1 MPFAP
6 GGASAGRGRETDGW
20 FGSSR
25 IFPSH
30 GFVPMSVRVLVAAV
44 ALASMSAGL
53 SGSGSAS
60 QSNTSTRRTGVSVAP
75 LEYTVRIPSP
85 STHYVEVELLAPA
98 AGRQDVELMM
108 AVWTPG
114 SYLVREFARNVEAVA
129 AETAEGAALPLE
141 KTRKNRWRVA
151 TTGAERVRVR
161 YRVYAREMS
170 VRTNFV
176 EADFALLNGAA
187 TFMTLADGIARPH
200 DIRLELPPA
209 WERSVTALDP
219 APDGAPNYYRAPNFD
234 ALVDS
239 PIVAGSPAVYEFSV
253 DGVPHALVNVGEGGV
268 WDGPRS
274 ARDVESIVRAQAGL
288 WGPLPYKR
296 YVFINLLTE
305 MRGGLEHA
313 NSTVLMA
320 SRWATRTRRGYLDW
334 LGLVSH
340 ELFHVWNV
348 KRLRPIDLGPFD
360 YEREVYT
367 HDLWAVE
374 GLTTYYGD
382 LLVRR
387 AGLVS
392 EGEYLEQ
399 LSNDI
404 ESIQTT
410 TARQVQPLSQASFDA
425 WIKYYRPDENSPNV
439 ALSYYQKGGVVS
451 FLLDAAIRRATN
463 GSRTLDDFMR
473 LAFERFSGERGF
485 TSAEIRSLAS
495 EVAGTDLSEWLRRA
509 IDTTAELD
517 YRPALEWYGLR
528 FTAEPSSHK
537 AWLGVMTRV
546 DNGRLLVSQVRRG
559 TPAEAAGLNAE
570 DEILAIGEY
579 RVRPDQWESRLEA
592 YRPGERVSILVAR
605 RERLVRL
612 DAVFGSEPPR
622 TWRLE
627 LDPTATL
634 AQHARLREWLA
645 VKEMPAGGQTG

>member
-1 MPFAP
+1 
-6 GGASAGRGRETDGW
+6 
-20 FGSSR
+20 
-25 IFPSH
+25 
-30 GFVPMSVRVLVAAV
+30 MSVRVLVAAV

-60 QSNTSTRRTGVSVAP
+60 QSNSSTERPGGSAAP
-75 LEYTVRIPSP
+75 IEYTIRMPEP
-85 STHYVEVELLAPA
+85 STHYVEVELIAPS
-98 AGRQDVELMM
+98 AGRQEIELKM

-114 SYLVREFARNVEAVA
+114 SYLVREFARNVESVA
-129 AETAEGAALPLE
+129 ADTLAGTALPVE
-141 KTRKNRWRVA
+141 KTRKNRWRVP
-151 TTGAERVRVR
+151 TNGADRVRVR

-200 DIRLELPPA
+200 DIRLELPSR

-219 APDGAPNYYRAPNFD
+219 APDGRPNHYRAPNFD

-253 DGVPHALVNVGEGGV
+253 DGVPHALVNIGEGGV

-274 ARDVESIVRAQAGL
+274 ARDVEAIVRAQARF
-288 WGPLPYKR
+288 WGALPYKR

-305 MRGGLEHA
+305 SRGGLEHA
-313 NSTVLMA
+313 NSTVLMG
-320 SRWATRTRRGYLDW
+320 SRWAARTRRGYIDW

-340 ELFHVWNV
+340 ELFHVWNI
-348 KRLRPIDLGPFD
+348 KRLRPIELGPFD

-367 HDLWAVE
+367 RDLWAVE

-392 EGEYLEQ
+392 EGEYLDQ
-399 LSNDI
+399 LSGDI

-410 TARQVQPLSQASFDA
+410 TARQVQPLSLASFDA

-451 FLLDAAIRRATN
+451 FLLDAQIRRATN
-463 GSRTLDDFMR
+463 GARTLDDFMR

-485 TSAEIRSLAS
+485 TSAEIRSVAS
-495 EVAGTDLSEWLRRA
+495 EVAGTDLSDWLRRA
-509 IDTTAELD
+509 IDSTAELD
-517 YRPALEWYGLR
+517 YAPALDWFGLR
-528 FTAEPSSHK
+528 FRTEAPSHK
-537 AWLGVMTRV
+537 AWLGVVTRT
-546 DNGRLLVSQVRRG
+546 DNGRLIASQVRRG
-559 TPAEAAGLNAE
+559 TPAEAAGLNVD
-570 DEILAIGEY
+570 DEILAIGEF

-612 DAVFGSEPPR
+612 DAAFGSEPPR

-627 LDPTATL
+627 PDPSAPP
-634 AQHARLREWLA
+634 AQHARLREWLVA
-645 VKEMPAGGQTG
+645 AGPPDTEQ

>member
-1 MPFAP
+1 
-6 GGASAGRGRETDGW
+6 
-20 FGSSR
+20 
-25 IFPSH
+25 
-30 GFVPMSVRVLVAAV
+30 MSVRVLVAAAA
-44 ALASMSAGL
+44 ALASMSAGAT
-53 SGSGSAS
+53 GSGSAS
-60 QSNTSTRRTGVSVAP
+60 QPNGSTERPAASAAAP
-75 LEYTVRIPSP
+75 LEYTVRIPAP
-85 STHYVEVELLAPA
+85 STHYVEVELIAPS
-98 AGRQDVELMM
+98 AGRAALDLMM

-114 SYLVREFARNVEAVA
+114 SYLVREFARNVESVA
-129 AETAEGAALPLE
+129 AETFAGTSLPVE

-151 TTGAERVRVR
+151 TKGAERVRVR
-161 YRVYAREMS
+161 YRVYAREMT

-200 DIRLELPPA
+200 DIRLELPPS

-219 APDGAPNYYRAPNFD
+219 APGGTPNHYRAANFD

-274 ARDVESIVRAQAGL
+274 ARDVEAIVRTQARL
-288 WGPLPYKR
+288 WGGLPYKR

-305 MRGGLEHA
+305 TRGGLEHA

-320 SRWATRTRRGYLDW
+320 SRWATRTRRGYIDW

-340 ELFHVWNV
+340 EFFHVWNV

-387 AGLVS
+387 AGLAS
-392 EGEYLEQ
+392 EGEYLDQ

-404 ESIQTT
+404 ESIQAT
-410 TARQVQPLSQASFDA
+410 TARQVQPLSLASFDA

-439 ALSYYQKGGVVS
+439 ALSYYQKGGVVA
-451 FLLDAAIRRATN
+451 FLLDAQIRRATN
-463 GSRTLDDFMR
+463 GARTLDDFMR

-485 TSAEIRSLAS
+485 TSADIRSLAA
-495 EVAGTDLSEWLRRA
+495 EVAGTDLAEWLRRA
-509 IDTTAELD
+509 IDTTEELD
-517 YRPALEWYGLR
+517 YAPALEWYGLR
-528 FTAEPSSHK
+528 FRTEASSHK
-537 AWLGVMTRV
+537 AWLGLVTRAE
-546 DNGRLLVSQVRRG
+546 NGRLVVSQVRRG
-559 TPAEAAGLNAE
+559 TPAEAAGLNVD

-579 RVRPDQWESRLEA
+579 RVRPDQWEPRLEA
-592 YRPGERVSILVAR
+592 YRPGEHVSVLVAR

-612 DAVFGSEPPR
+612 DATFGSEPPR
-622 TWRLE
+622 RWRLE
-627 LDPTATL
+627 PDPSATPQ
-634 AQHARLREWLA
+634 QHARLREWLA
-645 VKEMPAGGQTG
+645 AQDTPAGAETG